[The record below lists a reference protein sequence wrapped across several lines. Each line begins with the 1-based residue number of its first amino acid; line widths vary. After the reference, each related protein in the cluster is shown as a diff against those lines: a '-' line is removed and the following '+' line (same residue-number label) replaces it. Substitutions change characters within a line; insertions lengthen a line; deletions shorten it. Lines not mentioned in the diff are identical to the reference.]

1 MSKHAQPP
9 APEPRRSSTPVPV
22 PADAATHVPAAA
34 HPGGAGPLWQA
45 GNAAISQL
53 LGGAGSGHPLPAPTQ
68 AAMEGAFN
76 TDFGRVRV
84 HDDAAAREAA
94 TRLGATAFTA
104 GNEVYLGA
112 GAPTPTSGAGQAL
125 LAHELAHV
133 VQQRQAGTVRAG
145 AVDGPGDRFEQAAEQ
160 AARQVAGGQR
170 PTLAGAAGAP
180 PAVQR
185 QRTESP
191 GLTRAEAQ
199 TLLTEFL
206 QRHQTAQGGR
216 SLKVTPAIELAILRM
231 FAQDVMGSGS
241 VEALLKSKDVPTSAT
256 SLAQKV
262 ASYLP
267 ANVDPARV
275 AHLRGASAGSNA
287 RPSVAERVQGVGDM
301 AGRTGA
307 GEPDRPET
315 PPGPSTEEKAD
326 KDASIA
332 RRLHG
337 QGDPT
342 TIGPGSVDV
351 LRVWRVI
358 EGLPEAWKHPQ
369 GRRVDAPA
377 PEARAYP
384 AIEQAI
390 KQVAAN
396 ALVPAE
402 AKDAGDWDEA
412 REVARDLARRLD
424 VAQQQHQNS
433 VDLHLSDGYNRVR
446 DPAAITAALARIV
459 QLIRDALPHHA
470 SEVRQVN
477 VFFGNKLVRWI
488 PVRAT
493 TE

>member
-9 APEPRRSSTPVPV
+9 APEPRRSAAPAQV
-22 PADAATHVPAAA
+22 PAEAATHVPDAA

-53 LGGAGSGHPLPAPTQ
+53 LGTAGGGHPLPAPTQ

-94 TRLGATAFTA
+94 ARLGATAFTA

-112 GAPTPTSGAGQAL
+112 GAPSPTSSAGQTL
-125 LAHELAHV
+125 MAHELAHV

-160 AARQVAGGQR
+160 AARQVGAGQR
-170 PTLAGAAGAP
+170 PTLAAAGAP

-185 QRTESP
+185 QRTELP

-216 SLKVTPAIELAILRM
+216 SLKVNPTIELAILRI

-241 VEALLKSKDVPTSAT
+241 VEALLKSKDVPTSAA

-287 RPSVAERVQGVGDM
+287 RPSITERVQGVGDM

-307 GEPDRPET
+307 GEPDRPEIPT
-315 PPGPSTEEKAD
+315 GPSVEDKAD
-326 KDASIA
+326 RDASIA

-351 LRVWRVI
+351 LRIGRI
-358 EGLPEAWKHPQ
+358 IKGLPEAWEHPQ
-369 GRRVDAPA
+369 GRRVNAPA
-377 PEARAYP
+377 PEARTYP

-459 QLIRDALPHHA
+459 QLIREALPHHA

-488 PVRAT
+488 PVRAA